1 MEQKNEMDSLEVNL
15 QIKVEKDGLECWEVK
30 QVDQMEKGQDL
41 QKQENQKVQL
51 MWENQKGR
59 QVVEQQKGK
68 GETKE
73 HLCEEKENE
82 EVK

>member
-1 MEQKNEMDSLEVNL
+1 MK
-15 QIKVEKDGLECWEVK
+15 
-30 QVDQMEKGQDL
+30 

-51 MWENQKGR
+51 MWENQKGW

>member
-1 MEQKNEMDSLEVNL
+1 MK
-15 QIKVEKDGLECWEVK
+15 
-30 QVDQMEKGQDL
+30 

-51 MWENQKGR
+51 MWENQKSR

-73 HLCEEKENE
+73 HLCEEKEIE